1 MCGMELATSAQLDE
15 VRALF
20 AEYAQGLG
28 FSLCFQGFDEELAR
42 LPEGYLVLLLEQR
55 GLPARADIVTARSAE
70 EVARAIREMV
80 VRGAPAI
87 GCAAAYGLALGA
99 ADFDRSRE
107 LLLAARPTAVNL
119 RWALERLA
127 KIQPRN

>member
-1 MCGMELATSAQLDE
+1 MSFRTLWFEDGALHLLD
-15 VRALF
+15 
-20 AEYAQGLG
+20 
-28 FSLCFQGFDEELAR
+28 
-42 LPEGYLVLLLEQR
+42 QR
-55 GLPARADIVTARSAE
+55 GLPARADIVTARSADD
-70 EVARAIREMV
+70 VARAIREMV

-87 GCAAAYGLALGA
+87 GCAAAYGLALGV

-127 KIQPRN
+127 KVQPRNFEALKQEVESWKKQPLPKLLKASERNPVGP